1 MVRVRF
7 APSPTGFLHV
17 GSART
22 AIFNWLYARHTG
34 GKFLLRVE
42 DTDLKR
48 SEARFLDEILED
60 LKWLGLDWDEEPI
73 FQSRRF
79 DVYRAKAAELEAKG
93 RAYKEGDAVL
103 FKVEP
108 GRTIAYED
116 LIHGRIAVETDA
128 IKDQVMIK
136 SDGSPTYNFSCVV
149 DDAHQ
154 GITHIL
160 RGDDHISNTPKQI
173 IFYEAF
179 GLEPP
184 RFGHMPLIL
193 GTDGAK
199 LSKRHGGVSVEEYKR
214 EGFLPEALANYLVLL
229 GWMPKDGR
237 EVMPPAE
244 AVRLFEISEMN
255 DVQAKFDIQKL
266 RWLNGEY
273 IMKAPNERLIPIV
286 RKCLET
292 AGLDMAGVPD
302 AYVSKILDLY
312 KVRAK
317 TLSEF
322 PPMID
327 CFFREDFAYE
337 DEGKKHLEKPE
348 SREHLAL
355 LADRLAGTGDFT
367 HDAIEAVFRE
377 FAEQKGLKT
386 GQVIHPARMAVS
398 GKTKGAGLFEM
409 MEVLGRERVV
419 ARMRRAAHG

>member
-7 APSPTGFLHV
+7 APSPTGFLHI

-22 AIFNWLYARHTG
+22 AIFNWLHARHTG
-34 GKFLLRVE
+34 GRFLLRIE

-60 LKWLGLDWDEEPI
+60 LRWLGLDWDEEPL
-73 FQSRRF
+73 FQSGRF
-79 DVYRAKAAELEAKG
+79 DVYRAKADELIAAG
-93 RAYKEGDAVL
+93 QAYRDGDAVL
-103 FKVEP
+103 FRVAP
-108 GRTIAYED
+108 GRAIAYDD
-116 LIHGRIAVETDA
+116 LIHGPISVESGTL
-128 IKDQVMIK
+128 KDQVLIK

-149 DDAHQ
+149 DDAHM

-179 GLEPP
+179 GLTPP

-193 GTDGAK
+193 GPDGSK

-214 EGFLPEALANYLVLL
+214 EGFLPEALANYLILL
-229 GWMPKDGR
+229 GWMPRDGR

-244 AVRLFEISEMN
+244 AASLFEIAEMN
-255 DVQAKFDIQKL
+255 DVQAKFDLQKL
-266 RWLNGEY
+266 RWLNAEY
-273 IMKAPNERLIPIV
+273 IMAAPNERLVPLV

-292 AGLDMAGVPD
+292 AGIPTSAFPD
-302 AYVSKILDLY
+302 AYFSRVLDLY

-317 TLSEF
+317 TLAEF

-327 CFFREDFAYE
+327 PFFREDFACDE
-337 DEGKKHLEKPE
+337 DGRKHLDSPE
-348 SREHLAL
+348 SRSYLAA
-355 LADRLAGTGDFT
+355 LAARLDGLPEFSHA
-367 HDAIEAVFRE
+367 AIEAIFRQ
-377 FAEQKGLKT
+377 FAEERGLK
-386 GQVIHPARMAVS
+386 VSAIVHPARVAVS

-409 MEVLGRERVV
+409 MEVLGRERTV
-419 ARMRRAAHG
+419 ARMRRAANG

>member
-34 GKFLLRVE
+34 GKFLIRIE

-60 LKWLGLDWDEEPI
+60 LKWLGLDWDEEPV

-79 DVYRAKAAELEAKG
+79 GVYREKAEELLAAGK
-93 RAYKEGDAVL
+93 AYKDGDAVL
-103 FKVEP
+103 FKVAP
-108 GRTIAYED
+108 GRTIAYDD
-116 LIHGRIAVETDA
+116 LIHGRIAVESDT
-128 IKDQVMIK
+128 IKDQVIIK

-149 DDAHQ
+149 DDAFLR
-154 GITHIL
+154 ITHIL

-179 GLEPP
+179 GLTPP

-214 EGFLPEALANYLVLL
+214 EGFLPEALANYLYLL

-237 EVMPPAE
+237 EVLPPGE

-255 DVQAKFDIQKL
+255 AVQAKFDIQKL
-266 RWLNGEY
+266 RWLNAEY
-273 IMKAPNERLIPIV
+273 IMKAPDARLVPLL
-286 RKCLET
+286 RPHLDA
-292 AGLDMAGVPD
+292 AGTPAAAVADE
-302 AYVSKILDLY
+302 DLA
-312 KVRAK
+312 KVLGLYRIRIK

-322 PPMID
+322 PPMTD
-327 CFFREDFAYE
+327 CFFREDFAVE
-337 DEGKKHLEKPE
+337 EEGKKHLEKPE
-348 SREHLAL
+348 SREYLAL
-355 LADRLAGTGDFT
+355 LADRLAGITDFSHPT
-367 HDAIEAVFRE
+367 IEAVFRE
-377 FAEQKGLKT
+377 FAEERGIKIGPI
-386 GQVIHPARMAVS
+386 VHPARMAVS

-419 ARMRRAAHG
+419 ARMRRAANG